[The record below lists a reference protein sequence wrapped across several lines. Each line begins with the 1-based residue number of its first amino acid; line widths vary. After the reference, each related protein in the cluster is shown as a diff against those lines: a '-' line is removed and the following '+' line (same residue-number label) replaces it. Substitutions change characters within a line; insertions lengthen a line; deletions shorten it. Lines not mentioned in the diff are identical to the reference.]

1 MVIDVVG
8 VAIFVVEF
16 VGDNGGIE
24 DGAIDE
30 DDEDCE
36 SAQSVKWI

>member
-8 VAIFVVEF
+8 VALFVVEF
-16 VGDNGGIE
+16 VGDTEEVE

-30 DDEDCE
+30 DDEDCG